1 MVFGLRSL
9 AFPASYRMEMIDG
22 SGIISL
28 NMFCRRSS
36 PLAPGM
42 FAIVPLLLL
51 ALFPPPNKDLFIATS
66 ANHSELVTRIKALS
80 PTVSVDDAQ
89 RVADCAV
96 TTGVELARKWR
107 VVGIASWLPGLQNL
121 YVKLGWRKG
130 GLCFQYSTELL
141 IRLDA
146 LKLQTLEFHW
156 AESQPDT
163 VSENNALVV
172 TARGQPFEKGVL
184 LDNWRCQPHVA
195 WTQVTRD
202 PEYHWKEN
210 KSAAA
215 LALRSA
221 NNEIAE
227 KHR

>member
-9 AFPASYRMEMIDG
+9 AFPASYRMEMVGG

-28 NMFCRRSS
+28 NMFSRRSS

-51 ALFPPPNKDLFIATS
+51 ALFPPPGKDLFVATS
-66 ANHSELVTRIKALS
+66 ANYSALVIRIKALS

-89 RVADCAV
+89 RVAYCAV
-96 TTGVELARKWR
+96 TTGAELARKWH

-146 LKLQTLEFHW
+146 FKLQTLEFHW
-156 AESQPDT
+156 AESQPNT

-184 LDNWRCQPHVA
+184 LDSWRCQPHVA

-221 NNEIAE
+221 NNEIPE